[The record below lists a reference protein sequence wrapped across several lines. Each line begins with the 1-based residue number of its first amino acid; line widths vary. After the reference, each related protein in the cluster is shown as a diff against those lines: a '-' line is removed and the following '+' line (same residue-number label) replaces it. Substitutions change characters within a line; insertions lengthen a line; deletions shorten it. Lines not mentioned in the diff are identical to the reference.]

1 MEAQLKVTIPRQA
14 TVRTYPF
21 MESFGGFE
29 KVEAI
34 KRIFG
39 DKTTDVL
46 RNLQVEFA
54 GWRGYMG
61 VSDIDGHLIV
71 SAYYLRNG
79 DIVDI
84 YLDVIHELVHVRQ
97 HMEGK
102 KLFDDRFSYINRPTE
117 VEAYRYTVDEAKRL
131 GLSDKRICEYLKTEW
146 MSKRELEQLAKKLN
160 IDYTLYEKK
169 TEKSE

>member
-1 MEAQLKVTIPRQA
+1 MEAQLKVSIPRQA
-14 TVRTYPF
+14 VVTTYPF
-21 MESFGGFE
+21 MECFKGFE
-29 KVEAI
+29 NVEAI
-34 KRIFG
+34 KRLFG
-39 DKTTDVL
+39 EKTTDVL
-46 RNLQVEFA
+46 RSLRVEFA

-71 SAYYLRNG
+71 SAYYLRKG
-79 DIVDI
+79 DIIDI

-117 VEAYRYTVDEAKRL
+117 VEAYRHTVEEAKRL

-146 MSKRELEQLAKKLN
+146 MSNRELEQLAKKLD
-160 IDYTLYEKK
+160 IECAEDKKK
-169 TEKSE
+169 TKSE